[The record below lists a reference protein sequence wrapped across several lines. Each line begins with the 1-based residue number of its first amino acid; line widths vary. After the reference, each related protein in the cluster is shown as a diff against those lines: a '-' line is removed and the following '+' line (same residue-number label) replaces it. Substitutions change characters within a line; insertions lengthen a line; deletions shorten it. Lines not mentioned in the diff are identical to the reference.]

1 MGCPG
6 VARVQ
11 FGVVEIPQAHIVVV
25 LITDFHGGK
34 HVVHGNGT
42 MIWINKVANQNRV
55 QVNSI

>member
-34 HVVHGNGT
+34 HVVHINGT
-42 MIWINKVANQNRV
+42 MI
-55 QVNSI
+55 